1 MLPPVTLQLTSTT
14 AVSPA
19 GVRATAISWAA
30 PSVGMVTDLG
40 VICRRIVALGPVTA
54 RGLSQPRAARATT
67 SHASFS
73 KANRRDN
80 LCLNVMTLFSL
91 ALESVRRQRAP
102 RDSWCALQRH
112 ERHDGCTGGR
122 NSEGRIGRYLP
133 QCGQRSRRGRTDRF
147 RQRQTLG
154 QLERERHKSPTLL
167 SPARPKNAKATS
179 LDPMVDPLAARRA
192 WRSARRSPVALRR
205 RL

>member
-1 MLPPVTLQLTSTT
+1 MVPPVTLQFTSIV

-40 VICRRIVALGPVTA
+40 VICRRIVAPGPVTA
-54 RGLSQPRAARATT
+54 SGFSQPRAARATT

-91 ALESVRRQRAP
+91 APGSVRRQRAP

-112 ERHDGCTGGR
+112 DGSGGGG
-122 NSEGRIGRYLP
+122 NSEGWIGRYLP
-133 QCGQRSRRGRTDRF
+133 RRERRPRCGRY

-154 QLERERHKSPTLL
+154 QLERERHSL
-167 SPARPKNAKATS
+167 AT
-179 LDPMVDPLAARRA
+179 
-192 WRSARRSPVALRR
+192 
-205 RL
+205 

>member
-1 MLPPVTLQLTSTT
+1 MLPPLTVQFTWIFAVSPTGVKAT
-14 AVSPA
+14 AVSR
-19 GVRATAISWAA
+19 VA
-30 PSVGMVTDLG
+30 PPVGSVTDLG
-40 VICRRIVALGPVTA
+40 VICRRIVAVESVRATGF
-54 RGLSQPRAARATT
+54 SQPRAARATT

-91 ALESVRRQRAP
+91 APGSVRRQRAP

-112 ERHDGCTGGR
+112 DGSGGGG
-122 NSEGRIGRYLP
+122 NSEGWIGRYLP

-154 QLERERHKSPTLL
+154 QLERERHSL
-167 SPARPKNAKATS
+167 ATS
-179 LDPMVDPLAARRA
+179 CHQLAQKTQRPPASTRWSIR
-192 WRSARRSPVALRR
+192 WRPGGHGDQLAVAP
-205 RL
+205 